1 MDDVSS
7 SPVTDPAHR
16 GKSRRRRQLKVLLFC
31 VLIATIF
38 WFLRA
43 FENEYT
49 TRVDHPVSYINLPD
63 KMMTINPLPQR
74 ISLEVKGLGFSILK
88 HNWNFSKTP
97 LVIDIRKL
105 RSMPARRKKGFIDY
119 LPMYQ
124 YYNDFSAQL
133 KDLKV
138 LAIIPDTLMFRFA
151 FKKARNV
158 KVMPVFTYESGSSI
172 IPDSLIRVVPDSI
185 MVEGP
190 DLIIDTLKFVKTL
203 PVKVSKHGGAFSRS
217 LGLQE
222 IHKMIKM
229 SPVKVTVSID
239 NNP

>member
-1 MDDVSS
+1 MEEVTS
-7 SPVTDPAHR
+7 SPVTDPAQR

-63 KMMTINPLPQR
+63 KMMTLNPLPQR

-97 LVIDIRKL
+97 LVIDIKKL
-105 RSMPARRKKGFIDY
+105 RSMPYRRKKGFIDY

-124 YYNDFSAQL
+124 YYNDFSTQL

-151 FKKARNV
+151 FRKTRNI
-158 KVMPVFTYESGSSI
+158 KVIPVFTYESGAAL
-172 IPDSLIRVVPDSI
+172 IPDSLVRMTPDSI
-185 MVEGP
+185 SVEGP
-190 DLIIDTLKFVKTL
+190 DVIIDTLRVIRTL
-203 PVKVSKHGGAFSRS
+203 PVKVSKHGDSFSRS

-222 IHKMIKM
+222 IHKMVKLN
-229 SPVKVTVSID
+229 PGKVTVSID
-239 NNP
+239 KTH